1 MDLFKTFYKDTVGED
16 PDEEQCKMMEQA
28 LQDVRN
34 GGKSMK
40 PLKLKMKNFGPY
52 KDAEVDFTKFSEA
65 PLFLI
70 TGATGS
76 GKTTILMRC
85 VLRFTVGVQPTRIE
99 TSSCCAAI
107 L

>member
-1 MDLFKTFYKDTVGED
+1 MQNDGTGASGRA
-16 PDEEQCKMMEQA
+16 Q
-28 LQDVRN
+28 R

-76 GKTTILMRC
+76 GKTTIFDAMCFALYGRSS
-85 VLRFTVGVQPTRIE
+85 TE

>member
-1 MDLFKTFYKDTVGED
+1 MQNDGTGASGRA
-16 PDEEQCKMMEQA
+16 Q
-28 LQDVRN
+28 R

-76 GKTTILMRC
+76 GKTTIFDARKK
-85 VLRFTVGVQPTRIE
+85 RK
-99 TSSCCAAI
+99 SN
-107 L
+107 

>member
-1 MDLFKTFYKDTVGED
+1 
-16 PDEEQCKMMEQA
+16 
-28 LQDVRN
+28 
-34 GGKSMK
+34 MK

-76 GKTTILMRC
+76 GKTTM
-85 VLRFTVGVQPTRIE
+85 
-99 TSSCCAAI
+99 
-107 L
+107 